1 MDISSIINQQMEPVK
16 SVQNNLQKGYDKDT
30 FLQILVA
37 QMKYQNPLQPESNTE
52 YISQYAIF
60 SQIEQLSNIQ
70 NTLNLM
76 RAENIIG
83 KFVNI
88 KETINGQ
95 INEVSGKVDKIT
107 YKENTVYV
115 NVNGKNYLFDNV
127 TEILDETFKDSIA

>member
-16 SVQNNLQKGYDKDT
+16 SVQNNLQKGYGKDT

-83 KFVNI
+83 KIVNI

-95 INEVSGKVDKIT
+95 INEVSGKIDKVV
-107 YKENTVYV
+107 YKENTVYI
-115 NVNGKNYLFDNV
+115 NVNGKNYLFNNV

>member
-95 INEVSGKVDKIT
+95 INEIFGKVDKIT

-115 NVNGKNYLFDNV
+115 NVNGKDYLFDNI

>member
-95 INEVSGKVDKIT
+95 INEISGIQNCNDLAMFI
-107 YKENTVYV
+107 KEES
-115 NVNGKNYLFDNV
+115 KFRIIRI
-127 TEILDETFKDSIA
+127 EIINEHK

>member
-115 NVNGKNYLFDNV
+115 NVNGKDYLFDNI

>member
-95 INEVSGKVDKIT
+95 INEISGKVDKIT

-115 NVNGKNYLFDNV
+115 NVNGKDYLFDNI

>member
-16 SVQNNLQKGYDKDT
+16 SVQNNLQKGYGKDT

-95 INEVSGKVDKIT
+95 INEVSGKIDKVV
-107 YKENTVYV
+107 YKENTVYI
-115 NVNGKNYLFDNV
+115 NVNGKNYLFNNV

>member
-115 NVNGKNYLFDNV
+115 NVNGKNYLFENI

>member
-1 MDISSIINQQMEPVK
+1 MDISSIINQQIEPVK

-115 NVNGKNYLFDNV
+115 NVNSKNYLFDNV

>member
-1 MDISSIINQQMEPVK
+1 MDISSIINQQIEPAK

-95 INEVSGKVDKIT
+95 INEIFGKVDKIT

-115 NVNGKNYLFDNV
+115 NVNGKDYLFDNRN
-127 TEILDETFKDSIA
+127 FRRNF